1 MFFGWLDLKQF
12 EIRGSARKSR
22 VQSSANNMHGNCF
35 FFFWGGGGGVVI
47 FGPGMG
53 WFFLEALDLLWE
65 FCRIFIPIRSFPSLE
80 IRSTP
85 LGVEIVVV

>member
-1 MFFGWLDLKQF
+1 MFFGWLDLKQL

-22 VQSSANNMHGNCF
+22 VQSSANNMHGNF
-35 FFFWGGGGGVVI
+35 FLGGVVI
-47 FGPGMG
+47 CGLGMG

-85 LGVEIVVV
+85 LGVKIVVV

>member
-1 MFFGWLDLKQF
+1 MFFGWLDLKQL
-12 EIRGSARKSR
+12 EIRGSARKSLI
-22 VQSSANNMHGNCF
+22 QSSANNMHGNF
-35 FFFWGGGGGVVI
+35 FFLGGGGGVI
-47 FGPGMG
+47 CGPGMG
-53 WFFLEALDLLWE
+53 GVFLEALDLLWG

>member
-22 VQSSANNMHGNCF
+22 VQSSANNMHGNF
-35 FFFWGGGGGVVI
+35 FFLGGGGGNLWSRNGLV
-47 FGPGMG
+47 
-53 WFFLEALDLLWE
+53 FLEALDLLWE